1 MLMTPWKSLAREML
15 LLVQESCLLYI
26 DSDYKSLGYNI
37 YTTIPKHHMQT
48 TLDAIIGKT
57 NQLLSKTMILHTFST
72 IRHGIDVSR
81 KLSSNLA

>member
-1 MLMTPWKSLAREML
+1 ML

-48 TLDAIIGKT
+48 TLDAIIGE
-57 NQLLSKTMILHTFST
+57 NQSAAIKNNDITHIFHHST
-72 IRHGIDVSR
+72 R
-81 KLSSNLA
+81 N